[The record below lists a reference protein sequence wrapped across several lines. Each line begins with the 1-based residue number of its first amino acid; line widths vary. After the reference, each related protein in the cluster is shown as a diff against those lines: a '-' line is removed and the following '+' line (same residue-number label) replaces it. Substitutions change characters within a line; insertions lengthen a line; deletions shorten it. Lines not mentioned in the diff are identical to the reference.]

1 MRTIN
6 ERISWLVANNGKVKT
21 KTDFSKLINISQPYL
36 SQICS
41 SDRIPSDRTIAD
53 ICRIFD
59 IREEWLRHGLEP
71 MRAPRSREEEI
82 AELVGSTLRGS
93 NEFKKSVVR
102 MICSRTDEELRTLE
116 AAIRTIYEDLQKEDR
131 D

>member
-1 MRTIN
+1 MKDR
-6 ERISWLVANNGKVKT
+6 LCQVVKLSGLT
-21 KTDFSKLINISQPYL
+21 KTAFAQKINVSQGL
-36 SQICS
+36 VSQMCAGITS
-41 SDRIPSDRTIAD
+41 PSDRTIAD
-53 ICRIFD
+53 ICRVFD
-59 IREEWLRHGLEP
+59 IQEEWLRHGLEP

-131 D
+131 G

>member
-1 MRTIN
+1 MKD
-6 ERISWLVANNGKVKT
+6 RISQIIKASNVSKAEFSRRLNVSQAFVSQLCSGAAN
-21 KTDFSKLINISQPYL
+21 
-36 SQICS
+36 
-41 SDRIPSDRTIAD
+41 PSDRTIAD

-102 MICSRTDEELRTLE
+102 MICSRTDEELRALE

-131 D
+131 G

>member
-1 MRTIN
+1 MKD
-6 ERISWLVANNGKVKT
+6 RISQIIKASNVSKAEFSRRLNVSQAFVSQLCSGAAN
-21 KTDFSKLINISQPYL
+21 
-36 SQICS
+36 
-41 SDRIPSDRTIAD
+41 PSDRTIAD

-131 D
+131 G

>member
-1 MRTIN
+1 VKD
-6 ERISWLVANNGKVKT
+6 RISQIIKASNVSKAEFSRRLNVSQAFVSQLCSGAAN
-21 KTDFSKLINISQPYL
+21 
-36 SQICS
+36 
-41 SDRIPSDRTIAD
+41 PSDRTIAD

>member
-1 MRTIN
+1 MLN
-6 ERISWLVANNGKVKT
+6 V
-21 KTDFSKLINISQPYL
+21 SQAYVSQL
-36 SQICS
+36 SS
-41 SDRIPSDRTIAD
+41 GAREPSDRTIAD

-102 MICSRTDEELRTLE
+102 MICSRTDEELRALE

-131 D
+131 G

>member
-1 MRTIN
+1 MKD
-6 ERISWLVANNGKVKT
+6 RISQIIKASNVSKAEFSRRLNVSQAFVSQLCSGAAN
-21 KTDFSKLINISQPYL
+21 
-36 SQICS
+36 
-41 SDRIPSDRTIAD
+41 PSDRTIAD

>member
-1 MRTIN
+1 MYP
-6 ERISWLVANNGKVKT
+6 
-21 KTDFSKLINISQPYL
+21 DFKSRFLHLLSESGCNKAKAAEMLNVSQAYVSQL
-36 SQICS
+36 SS
-41 SDRIPSDRTIAD
+41 GAREPSDRTIAD

-102 MICSRTDEELRTLE
+102 MICSRTDEELRALE
-116 AAIRTIYEDLQKEDR
+116 TAIRTIYEDLQKEDR
-131 D
+131 G

>member
-1 MRTIN
+1 MKD
-6 ERISWLVANNGKVKT
+6 RISQIIKASNVSKAEFSRRLNVSQAFVSQLCSGAAN
-21 KTDFSKLINISQPYL
+21 
-36 SQICS
+36 
-41 SDRIPSDRTIAD
+41 PSDRTIAD

-102 MICSRTDEELRTLE
+102 MICSRTDEELRALE